1 MADRVRKISYCYT
14 MVPNRPG
21 HGARVLRAL
30 ADAGV
35 DLLAYSGFP
44 NGGRSQLD
52 FVPRDM
58 GVLQRAARQAGIR
71 LSARKTGFL
80 ITGTDRVGA
89 CASVVDRLAKAKINV
104 TAMDGVTAGGG
115 RWGALLWVKPR
126 DVARAARVLR
136 AK

>member
-1 MADRVRKISYCYT
+1 MADRVRKVSYCYT
-14 MVPNRPG
+14 MVANRPG
-21 HGARVLRAL
+21 NGARVLRAL

-52 FVPRDM
+52 FVPRNM
-58 GVLQRAARQAGIR
+58 AALQRAARKAGIR

-126 DVARAARVLR
+126 DVTRAARVLG

>member
-1 MADRVRKISYCYT
+1 MADRVRKVSYFYT

-21 HGARVLRAL
+21 NGARVLRTL

-44 NGGRSQLD
+44 SGGRAQLD
-52 FVPRDM
+52 FVPKDA
-58 GVLQRAARQAGIR
+58 GALQRAARRAGIR

-80 ITGTDRVGA
+80 ISGTDRVGA
-89 CASVVDRLAKAKINV
+89 CASVVGKLAKAKINV
-104 TAMDGVTAGGG
+104 TAMDGVSVGGG

-126 DVARAARVLR
+126 DVTRAARVLG

>member
-1 MADRVRKISYCYT
+1 MAT
-14 MVPNRPG
+14 VPSPYN
-21 HGARVLRAL
+21 LRMPL
-30 ADAGV
+30 KL
-35 DLLAYSGFP
+35 DLTVAAIAEDSGRF
-44 NGGRSQLD
+44 L
-52 FVPRDM
+52 FV
-58 GVLQRAARQAGIR
+58 QERAARRVGIR
-71 LSARKTGFL
+71 MSARKTGFL

-126 DVARAARVLR
+126 DVARAARVLG

>member
-21 HGARVLRAL
+21 HGAKVLRAL

-35 DLLAYSGFP
+35 NLLAYSGFP

-58 GVLQRAARQAGIR
+58 RALQRAARRAGIR

-104 TAMDGVTAGGG
+104 IAMDGVTAGGG

-136 AK
+136 AQ

>member
-1 MADRVRKISYCYT
+1 MADRVRKVSYCYT

-21 HGARVLRAL
+21 QGARVLRAL

-58 GVLQRAARQAGIR
+58 AALQRAARRAGIR
-71 LSARKTGFL
+71 LSARRTGFL

>member
-1 MADRVRKISYCYT
+1 MADRVRKVSYFYT
-14 MVPNRPG
+14 TVPNRPG
-21 HGARVLRAL
+21 NGARVLRTL

-44 NGGRSQLD
+44 SGGRAQLD
-52 FVPRDM
+52 FVPKDA
-58 GVLQRAARQAGIR
+58 GALQRAARRAGIR

-80 ITGTDRVGA
+80 ISGTDRVGA
-89 CASVVDRLAKAKINV
+89 CASVVGKLAKAKINV
-104 TAMDGVTAGGG
+104 TAMDGVSAGGG

-126 DVARAARVLR
+126 DVTRAARVLG

>member
-1 MADRVRKISYCYT
+1 MADRVRKVSYFYT

-21 HGARVLRAL
+21 NGARVLRAL

-44 NGGRSQLD
+44 SGGRAQLD
-52 FVPRDM
+52 FVPKNA
-58 GVLQRAARQAGIR
+58 GALQRAARRAGIR

-80 ITGTDRVGA
+80 ISGTDRVGA
-89 CASVVDRLAKAKINV
+89 CASVVGKLAKAKINV
-104 TAMDGVTAGGG
+104 TAMDGVSVGGG

-126 DVARAARVLR
+126 DVTRAARVLG

>member
-1 MADRVRKISYCYT
+1 MADRVRKVSYFYT

-21 HGARVLRAL
+21 NGARVLRTL

-44 NGGRSQLD
+44 SGGRAQLD
-52 FVPRDM
+52 FVPKDA
-58 GVLQRAARQAGIR
+58 GALQRVARRAGIR

-80 ITGTDRVGA
+80 ISGTDRVGA
-89 CASVVDRLAKAKINV
+89 CASVVGKLAKAKINV
-104 TAMDGVTAGGG
+104 TAMDGVSVGGG
-115 RWGALLWVKPR
+115 RWGALLWVKSR
-126 DVARAARVLR
+126 DVTRAARVLG

>member
-58 GVLQRAARQAGIR
+58 GVLQRAARRAGIR

-80 ITGTDRVGA
+80 VTGTDRVGA

>member
-1 MADRVRKISYCYT
+1 MADRVRKVSYFYT

-21 HGARVLRAL
+21 NGARVLRTL

-44 NGGRSQLD
+44 SGGRAQLD
-52 FVPRDM
+52 FVPKDA
-58 GVLQRAARQAGIR
+58 GALQRAARRAGIR

-80 ITGTDRVGA
+80 ISGTDRVGA
-89 CASVVDRLAKAKINV
+89 CASVVGKLAKAKINV
-104 TAMDGVTAGGG
+104 TAMDGVSVGGG

-126 DVARAARVLR
+126 DVTRAARVLK

>member
-21 HGARVLRAL
+21 HGARVLGAL

-35 DLLAYSGFP
+35 NLLAYSGFP
-44 NGGRSQLD
+44 SGGRSQLD

-58 GVLQRAARQAGIR
+58 GALQRAARRAGIR
-71 LSARKTGFL
+71 LSVRKQGFL
-80 ITGTDRVGA
+80 ITGSDRVGA
-89 CASVVDRLAKAKINV
+89 CAAVVGKLAKAKINV
-104 TAMDGVTAGGG
+104 TAMDAVTSGGG

-126 DVARAARVLR
+126 DVARAARVLGAR
-136 AK
+136 

>member
-1 MADRVRKISYCYT
+1 MADRVRKISYFYT

-21 HGARVLRAL
+21 NGARVLRVL

-35 DLLAYSGFP
+35 DLLAYTGFP

-52 FVPRDM
+52 FVPRNA
-58 GVLQRAARQAGIR
+58 GALLRAARRAGIR
-71 LSARKTGFL
+71 LSARKNGFL

-89 CASVVDRLAKAKINV
+89 CASVVGKLAKAKINV
-104 TAMDGVTAGGG
+104 TAMDGITAGSG
-115 RWGALLWVKPR
+115 RWGALLWVKQR
-126 DVARAARVLR
+126 DVARAARVLG

>member
-1 MADRVRKISYCYT
+1 MADRVRKVGYCYT

-44 NGGRSQLD
+44 SGGRAQLD

-58 GVLQRAARQAGIR
+58 GALQRAARRAGIR

-80 ITGTDRVGA
+80 VTGTDRVGA

-104 TAMDGVTAGGG
+104 TAMDGITAGGG

-126 DVARAARVLR
+126 DVARAARVLGAR
-136 AK
+136 

>member
-1 MADRVRKISYCYT
+1 MADRVRKVSYFYT

-21 HGARVLRAL
+21 NGARVLRAL

-44 NGGRSQLD
+44 SGGRAQLD
-52 FVPRDM
+52 FVPKDA
-58 GVLQRAARQAGIR
+58 GALQRAARRAGIR

-80 ITGTDRVGA
+80 ISGTDRVGA
-89 CASVVDRLAKAKINV
+89 CASVVGKLAKAKINV
-104 TAMDGVTAGGG
+104 TAMDAVSVGGG

-126 DVARAARVLR
+126 DVARAARVLG

>member
-21 HGARVLRAL
+21 HGASVLRAL

-58 GVLQRAARQAGIR
+58 AALQRAARRAGIR

-126 DVARAARVLR
+126 DVARAARVLG

>member
-1 MADRVRKISYCYT
+1 MADRVRKITYFYT
-14 MVPNRPG
+14 KVPNRPG

-35 DLLAYSGFP
+35 NLLAYSGFP
-44 NGGRSQLD
+44 DAGRAQLD
-52 FVPRDM
+52 FVPRDSSA
-58 GVLQRAARQAGIR
+58 LLRAARRAGIR

-80 ITGTDRVGA
+80 ISGTDRVGA
-89 CASVVDRLAKAKINV
+89 CASLLAKLAKAKINV
-104 TAMDGVTAGGG
+104 IAMDAVAVGGG
-115 RWGALLWVKPR
+115 HWGALLWVKRR

>member
-1 MADRVRKISYCYT
+1 MADRVRKVSYFYT

-21 HGARVLRAL
+21 NGARVLRTL

-44 NGGRSQLD
+44 SGGRAQLD
-52 FVPRDM
+52 FVPKDA
-58 GVLQRAARQAGIR
+58 GALQRAARRAGIR
-71 LSARKTGFL
+71 LSVRKTGFL
-80 ITGTDRVGA
+80 ISGTDRVGA
-89 CASVVDRLAKAKINV
+89 CASVVGKLAKAKINV
-104 TAMDGVTAGGG
+104 TAMDGVSVGGG

-126 DVARAARVLR
+126 DVTRAARVLG

>member
-1 MADRVRKISYCYT
+1 MADRVRKVSYCYT
-14 MVPNRPG
+14 MVTNRPG

-44 NGGRSQLD
+44 HGGRAQLD

-58 GVLQRAARQAGIR
+58 RALERAARRAGIR

-80 ITGTDRVGA
+80 ITGADRVGA
-89 CASVVDRLAKAKINV
+89 CASVMDRLARAKINV

-126 DVARAARVLR
+126 DVARAARVLG
-136 AK
+136 AT

>member
-1 MADRVRKISYCYT
+1 MADRVRKVSYCYT
-14 MVPNRPG
+14 MVPNRAG
-21 HGARVLRAL
+21 QGARVLRAL

-58 GVLQRAARQAGIR
+58 GALQRAARRAGIR

-126 DVARAARVLR
+126 DVARAARVLG